1 MSFFYGDVKS
11 DEIKTA
17 NGLEFQGGTNNA
29 YSLTIDIDSTIAA
42 NYNINLPASIG
53 TTDQYLKITDVT
65 DSTATLGFATIAGS
79 GTVALNDITEGD
91 STSNLTTSAGDI
103 TIYSQIGNI
112 DLNAVNH
119 ITILPTTQSTTSTT
133 GALVVDGGVGIA
145 KDVNINGNLSVSST
159 ATMDFDL
166 NVTGTTNLNDST
178 QSTSDSTGSL
188 IVAGG
193 VGIAKDVNITG
204 NINIATDAD
213 ITGTLTVSDDL
224 TASSNVDITGN
235 INIATDA
242 DITGTLTVSD
252 DLTASSNVDITGN
265 INVTKDLFLGAN
277 NDLEVSETTGNIT
290 IKNTQTDKD
299 IIFNVNDN
307 SVDTEIFRLDGS
319 NSSVLVNST
328 NRIEFND
335 STTYINSGS
344 TANLNLNSTTITLTS
359 DTTRISGDLIVDG
372 TTTTINSNVTT
383 IDDPVIELGTADV
396 SETTFDRGI
405 RYHYYN
411 GSAKNGFFGLDRSE
425 GLFTFY
431 PDATFSTANVVSGGS
446 VGDAKFNNL
455 ILLSSANIGANGNEF
470 QISESGGD
478 ITLTNTQ
485 SDKDIIFNLNDGGT
499 TKNLLQLDGSDNT
512 VIATNMNTSNT
523 FSLSQ
528 GSLSVSTTSTEV
540 LDFSDRSDFI
550 ITLSGSSTLTL
561 ASTNVNRVGQQG
573 TIIITQSSG
582 TNSLTWQTSNGW
594 YFPSATA
601 PTLSAGSGIYDTF
614 SYMVVEAGGSKKIL
628 VMDATNF
635 QAY

>member
-1 MSFFYGDVKS
+1 MSFFYGDVKT
-11 DEIKTA
+11 DELKTA

-29 YSLTIDIDSTIAA
+29 YSLTVDIDSTIAS

-65 DSTATLGFATIAGS
+65 DSTATLGFATVAGS
-79 GTVALNDITEGD
+79 SSVTLNNITEGD
-91 STSNLTTSAGDI
+91 ATSNLTTSSGDI

-112 DLNAVNH
+112 NLNSVNN
-119 ITILPTTQSTTSTT
+119 ISVLPTTQSTTS
-133 GALVVDGGVGIA
+133 
-145 KDVNINGNLSVSST
+145 
-159 ATMDFDL
+159 
-166 NVTGTTNLNDST
+166 
-178 QSTSDSTGSL
+178 STGSL

-193 VGIAKDVNITG
+193 VGIAKDVNINGNLIVSSTATMGFDLNVTGTTNLNDSTQSISASTGSLVVAGGVGIAKDVNITG
-204 NINIATDAD
+204 NINISANAD
-213 ITGTLTVSDDL
+213 ITGTLTADGATTLNSTLLVTDDL

-235 INIATDA
+235 IN
-242 DITGTLTVSD
+242 L
-252 DLTASSNVDITGN
+252 
-265 INVTKDLFLGAN
+265 TKDLFLGAN

-290 IKNTQTDKD
+290 IKNTQNDKD
-299 IIFNVNDN
+299 IIFNVKDN

-319 NSSVLVNST
+319 NSSVLINST

-383 IDDPVIELGTADV
+383 IDDPVIELGVADV
-396 SETTFDRGI
+396 TETTFDRGI

-411 GSAKNGFFGLDRSE
+411 GTAKNGFFGLDRSE

-446 VGDAKFNNL
+446 IGDAKFSNL

-470 QISESGGD
+470 QISELSGD
-478 ITLTNTQ
+478 ISLTNTQ
-485 SDKDIIFNLNDGGT
+485 SDKDIIFKLNDGGT
-499 TKNLLQLDGSDNT
+499 TKNILQLDGSDNT
-512 VIATNMNTSNT
+512 VIATNINTSNT

-528 GSLSVSTTSTEV
+528 SSISVSTTSTEV

-550 ITLSGSSTLTL
+550 ITLSGSSTLNL
-561 ASTNVNRVGQQG
+561 ASANVNRVGQQG
-573 TIIITQSSG
+573 TIIITQTSG

-601 PTLSAGSGIYDTF
+601 PTISAGSGIYDTF

-635 QAY
+635 QSY